1 MSHQLPA
8 VWVEALFKRFTLT
21 WGVQRVAS
29 TFQPPDYGH
38 GWMDEVMQ
46 AWAVQLGGFNGP
58 TIKAAL
64 QSAIDS
70 GREWPP
76 TLPEFKAL
84 CRQYN
89 RPEHQQA
96 ALPAPGN
103 GHTDAETARKNLAR
117 IHEMLASAVKR
128 VPA

>member
-1 MSHQLPA
+1 MSQRLSRELVDRLFARFSTIYGAQKMAAMWGPVDRDETAGVWGDALGRYPLP
-8 VWVEALFKRFTLT
+8 VIGK
-21 WGVQRVAS
+21 
-29 TFQPPDYGH
+29 
-38 GWMDEVMQ
+38 
-46 AWAVQLGGFNGP
+46 AVQ
-58 TIKAAL
+58 AL
-64 QSAIDS
+64 MQSP
-70 GREWPP
+70 GEWPP
-76 TLPEFKAL
+76 TLPQFIEL

-103 GHTDAETARKNLAR
+103 GHTDAETARRNLAR